1 VLSISPPPSLDL
13 GTIILILVIVTIG
26 ISALGIASYRVLK
39 KMRQKRI
46 EKTQDVYNQYID
58 LLNLEF
64 LMVIDKQSGL
74 PIYTQNFSGG
84 KIDDEFISGILQAV
98 QNSVDDLRGL
108 GNKGQSIRKEYKDL
122 ILIIT
127 DFVNLRLILITRKSP
142 SKYLIYSIEQF
153 AYDIYKNY
161 GNLIDS
167 FNGETVPFT
176 GIEDL
181 LRQHFNPFFLY
192 PVKLPEIDKIRKVR
206 LTQNEMKFVNKA
218 VDLMKAKNQDYF
230 YIRDLMSEKEF
241 TQSEKEIIK
250 AIYERIKRDNDDN
263 DFYPY
268 PYIFKPPSP
277 PDDLGLEGVA
287 QPKDPPPKKEPG
299 YNPYCKF
306 CGADLP
312 IGQLIC
318 HVCGNKLCRNKFY
331 K

>member
-13 GTIILILVIVTIG
+13 WTIILILGIVTIG

-46 EKTQDVYNQYID
+46 EETQKAYSQYID

-74 PIYTQNFSGG
+74 PIYTQNFLGG

-108 GNKGQSIRKEYKDL
+108 RNEGQSIRKEYKDL

-142 SKYLIYSIEQF
+142 SKHFIYSIEEF

-167 FNGETVPFT
+167 FKGETVPFT

-181 LRQHFNPFFLY
+181 LRQRFNSFFLY
-192 PVKLPEIDKIRKVR
+192 PVKLPETDKIRKGR

-250 AIYERIKRDNDDN
+250 AIYERIKRDNNDN

-268 PYIFKPPSP
+268 PYIFKPPTP

-287 QPKDPPPKKEPG
+287 QPKEPPPKKESG
-299 YNPYCKF
+299 YIPYCKF

-312 IGQLIC
+312 IGQSIC
-318 HVCGNKLCRNKFY
+318 HVCGNKVI
-331 K
+331 

>member
-74 PIYTQNFSGG
+74 PIYAQNFSGG

-167 FNGETVPFT
+167 FNGETLPFR

-277 PDDLGLEGVA
+277 PDDLGIEGVA

-299 YNPYCKF
+299 DNPYCKF

-312 IGQLIC
+312 IGQIIC
-318 HVCGNKLCRNKFY
+318 HVCGNKVM
-331 K
+331 